1 MELTEGSTNV
11 ERAVAAVSHT
21 VSRLGVREV
30 VVCAGARNTPILVAA
45 ARHPLVRCWRHFDER
60 SAGFFALGRIK
71 ATKRPVAVVVTSGTA
86 VAELLPSV
94 IEGFY
99 AGEPLV
105 VIAGDRQAEWRG
117 GGAPQSIEQAGIFG
131 GYALCADLRGEA
143 NDGALLD
150 DVCLRW
156 EENRTSPVFFNLC
169 FSEPLFDGG
178 IAVDFGELG
187 DEVITR
193 DEPCFALSADDF
205 APRTGV
211 VVGQIDESDRR
222 DVASALANL
231 GLPVWAEVTSGLAV
245 FPELA
250 ELLIPD
256 WATFLH
262 DDELKPDQLV
272 RLGGVPNGRFWRDL
286 ESLPE
291 VRVTSVSEVGM
302 RGLGREQN
310 VVIERR
316 DVEDWVNAWSKCGY
330 RGDGDWIAAV
340 LAKAAAER
348 EVIRECVAEF
358 STSEVGLM
366 AKLLKAASEADVA
379 FFGNSL
385 SIREAQLV
393 AGNELAGR
401 IHASRGANGI
411 DGQLSTFIGSAVG
424 AAEAWGVFGDL
435 TTLYD
440 FSAPWMLD
448 QVDAATAWRFVVINN
463 GGGKIFSRLP
473 YLEAL
478 SDAEDALLVNDTSNV
493 DFGDWARLWKMQH
506 VVVKVPEDFDQI
518 DATDSRVLVE
528 IRPDA
533 AASEAF
539 WRTLRKSRLSMGGEP
554 RMDTNAH

>member
-1 MELTEGSTNV
+1 MDVPERTTNL
-11 ERAVAAVSHT
+11 ERAVDAISHA

-86 VAELLPSV
+86 VAELLPAV
-94 IEGFY
+94 IEGCY

-117 GGAPQSIEQAGIFG
+117 GGAPQSIEQAEVFG
-131 GYALCADLRGEA
+131 NYALSADLQGGLE
-143 NDGALLD
+143 DGALLD
-150 DVCLRW
+150 DLCTRW
-156 EENRTSPVFFNLC
+156 AETRTSPVFLNLC
-169 FSEPLFDGG
+169 FYEPLFDGE
-178 IAVDFGELG
+178 IAVDYGNIS
-187 DEVITR
+187 DVDVSQ
-193 DEPCFALSADDF
+193 DEPSYSVSKGDF

-231 GLPVWAEVTSGLAV
+231 GLPVWAEVTSGLAI

-256 WATFLH
+256 WSTFLH
-262 DDELKPDQLV
+262 DPALRPDQLV

-291 VRVTSVSEVGM
+291 VLVTSVSEVGM
-302 RGLGREQN
+302 RGLGRVQN
-310 VVIERR
+310 VVVERR
-316 DVEDWVNAWSKCGY
+316 DVESWVNGWSDSGY
-330 RGDGDWIAAV
+330 RGDGEWIAAV

-348 EVIRECVAEF
+348 DVIRACVAEF
-358 STSEVGLM
+358 PRSEVGLM
-366 AKLLKAASEADVA
+366 AELMKSASEADVA

-411 DGQLSTFIGSAVG
+411 DGQLSAFIGSAVG

-440 FSAPWMLD
+440 LSAPWMID
-448 QVDAATAWRFVVINN
+448 QVDSATVWRFVVINN

-473 YLEAL
+473 YLDGL
-478 SDAEDALLVNDTSNV
+478 SDAEHALLMNDTSNV
-493 DFGDWARLWKMQH
+493 DFADLARLWRMKH
-506 VVVKVPEDFDQI
+506 VVVMTPGDFDRI
-518 DATDSRVLVE
+518 SAEDSRVLVE
-528 IRPDA
+528 IRPNA
-533 AASEAF
+533 AESELF
-539 WRTLRKSRLSMGGEP
+539 WRAFRKSRV
-554 RMDTNAH
+554 

>member
-1 MELTEGSTNV
+1 MELSERSTNL
-11 ERAVAAVSHT
+11 ERAVVAVSHA
-21 VSRLGVREV
+21 VSHLGVREMV
-30 VVCAGARNTPILVAA
+30 ICAGARNTPILVAA
-45 ARHPLVRCWRHFDER
+45 ARHPMVRCWRHFDER

-71 ATKRPVAVVVTSGTA
+71 ATMRPVAVVVTSGTA
-86 VAELLPSV
+86 VAELLPAV

-117 GGAPQSIEQAGIFG
+117 GGAPQSIEQAGVFG
-131 GYALCADLRGEA
+131 GYALAADLRGRGD
-143 NDGALLD
+143 DGVLLE
-150 DVCLRW
+150 DVCTRW
-156 EENRTSPVFFNLC
+156 AESRTSPVFINLC
-169 FSEPLFDGG
+169 FSEPLFEGG
-178 IAVDFGELG
+178 IAVDFGEVS
-187 DEVITR
+187 DVEISP
-193 DEPCFALSADDF
+193 DEPSYEVRAGDF

-231 GLPVWAEVTSGLAV
+231 GLPVWAEVTSGLAG

-256 WATFLH
+256 WSTFLR
-262 DDELKPDQLV
+262 DDELRPDQLV

-302 RGLGREQN
+302 RGLGRVQN
-310 VVIERR
+310 VAIEKR
-316 DVEDWVNAWSKCGY
+316 DVEGWGNAWSKCGY

-340 LAKAAAER
+340 LAKAVAER
-348 EVIRECVAEF
+348 DAIRGCVAEF
-358 STSEVGLM
+358 PTSEVGLM
-366 AKLLKAASEADVA
+366 AGLLKAASEADVA

-393 AGNELAGR
+393 AGKELAGR

-424 AAEAWGVFGDL
+424 VAEAWGVFGDL

-440 FSAPWMLD
+440 FSAPWMID
-448 QVDAATAWRFVVINN
+448 QFDAATAWRFVVINN

-473 YLEAL
+473 YLDAL
-478 SDAEDALLVNDTSNV
+478 SDGEHALLMNDTSNL
-493 DFGDWARLWKMQH
+493 DFGDWARLWSMQH
-506 VVVKVPEDFDQI
+506 VVVRVAEDFDQI
-518 DATDSRVLVE
+518 DAEDPRVLVE

-539 WRTLRKSRLSMGGEP
+539 WRALMAGRLSREGEP
-554 RMDTNAH
+554 RMVYSKF